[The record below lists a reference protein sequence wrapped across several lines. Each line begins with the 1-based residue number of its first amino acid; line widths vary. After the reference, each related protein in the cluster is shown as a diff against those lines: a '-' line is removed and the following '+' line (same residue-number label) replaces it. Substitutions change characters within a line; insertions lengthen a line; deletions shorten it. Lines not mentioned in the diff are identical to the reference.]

1 MQELLLA
8 KLYLYYTSAVVPNSS
23 IPAKIKYRHVIVL
36 KQFHLFKEKKNKG
49 KEDEQVNRSK
59 PSSFGS

>member
-36 KQFHLFKEKKNKG
+36 KQFHLFKEK
-49 KEDEQVNRSK
+49 
-59 PSSFGS
+59 